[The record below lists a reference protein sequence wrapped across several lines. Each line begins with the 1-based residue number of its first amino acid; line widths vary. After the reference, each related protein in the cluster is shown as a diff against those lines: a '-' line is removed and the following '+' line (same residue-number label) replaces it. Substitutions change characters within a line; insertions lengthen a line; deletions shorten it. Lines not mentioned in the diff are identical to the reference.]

1 MFVSRASLTLTTP
14 LYAAG
19 PVLAAQALSAAAP
32 QKNML
37 PCASPDQR
45 YGLDIQAFSR
55 SEGLGPTVLV
65 QSAPGTPPP
74 AEDETEVSEEEVF
87 VKEDGGGQE
96 GVDRPKAEATAHN
109 MQSKTVCMTVADFSG
124 GALGPERAIQNQT
137 RLHYQR
143 TQEIAEPEM
152 KWPQGFSSQRGTDSQ
167 DETLQ
172 RAMWYVFILQLCRC
186 FHICDRA
193 S

>member
-14 LYAAG
+14 PLRRRTCPCRTGSVRCCPTKKYAA
-19 PVLAAQALSAAAP
+19 L
-32 QKNML
+32 
-37 PCASPDQR
+37 SPDQR

-96 GVDRPKAEATAHN
+96 GVDRPKEEATAHN

-172 RAMWYVFILQLCRC
+172 RAMW
-186 FHICDRA
+186 A